1 MPKTTS
7 SQSQHS
13 PFDAFA
19 FDPRAGLDAWQKM
32 TGAYVER
39 LESLHTELG
48 TLQAKGLEQGRALVD
63 EAASVMKA
71 SMDYAGRLGDEWRK
85 RTLEATRRTAG
96 TARD

>member
-1 MPKTTS
+1 MPKTTP
-7 SQSQHS
+7 SQSQQS

-19 FDPRAGLDAWQKM
+19 FDPRAGLDAWHKM

-48 TLQAKGLEQGRALVD
+48 TLQTKGLEQGRALVD

-71 SMDYAGRLGDEWRK
+71 SMEYAGRLGDEWRK
-85 RTLEATRRTAG
+85 MALEATRRAAG
-96 TARD
+96 NTRD

>member
-7 SQSQHS
+7 SQSQQS
-13 PFDAFA
+13 PFETFS
-19 FDPRAGLDAWQKM
+19 FDPRAGLEAWHKM

-39 LESLHTELG
+39 LESLHAELG

-85 RTLEATRRTAG
+85 MTLEATRRSAG
-96 TARD
+96 TPRD